1 MSADFTLQ
9 PIRTEPAYR
18 VAAQALRKKIVDGEI
33 EVGAVLP
40 SETAMAE
47 LLEVNR
53 STIRE
58 AIRLLEENGIVA
70 RKPGGKKLYVTVPK
84 SADLSNRV
92 STAMLLKQIT
102 LEELW
107 GTMMVLEPATAEG
120 AVEHADADDLAAL
133 EENLRRTRDN
143 LDDSDAL
150 LGLDLEF
157 HTLVSLACGNRAIQL
172 ARAPVGELFY
182 PAVGAMLRRLNAGE
196 RMLVAHTKI
205 VQAIK
210 DRDAVTAGEWMRKHI
225 VDFRRGCEL
234 VGLDMDSPAR
244 GPSKR

>member
-1 MSADFTLQ
+1 MPVEFSLQ

-18 VAAQALRKKIVDGEI
+18 IAAQALRKKIVDGEI
-33 EVGAVLP
+33 EVGSVLP

-70 RKPGGKKLYVTVPK
+70 RKPGGKKLFVTVPK
-84 SADLSNRV
+84 TTDLSNRV
-92 STAMLLKQIT
+92 STAMVLKQIT

-120 AVEHADADDLAAL
+120 AVRHADADDLAAL
-133 EENLRRTRDN
+133 DENLRRTQAS

-150 LGLDLEF
+150 LELDLEF
-157 HTLVSLACGNRAIQL
+157 HNMVSLACGNRAIQL

-182 PAVGAMLRRLNAGE
+182 PAVGAMLRRLKAGE

-205 VQAIK
+205 VDAIK
-210 DRDAVTAGEWMRKHI
+210 ARDAATASEWMRKHI

-234 VGLDMDSPAR
+234 VDLDMSSPAR